1 MENRRLKRV
10 VIKEEL
16 VELTGDF
23 KSAIVLNQL
32 IYWSERTK
40 DTDNFLNEER
50 KRIEKYGN
58 YEFDSEKAEIIKD
71 ALTHGWIYKKAS
83 ELAEDCMIGLSNAT
97 MGRILK
103 NLIANG
109 WIDERSNPIY
119 KWDRTKQYRVN
130 IAKIQYDLNKIGYAL
145 EGYSLG
151 TACNNSFQNENS
163 SFNHEKSNFQ
173 NEKLQIQNEKSELQN
188 EKSQFQNE
196 KAIPEITTEIKNTE
210 TICKDSTTQF
220 LACSDIKEDIKTFN
234 QVEIVEDN
242 THLILSKNQRSKVLL
257 WDVIR
262 LKKSIEIFKEQ
273 QGQYFALLEKIYLD
287 NKNFVPKS
295 NKSNTNSK
303 VNPATF
309 TQREYDYDKLE
320 LQLLGWETPVEETE
334 ESIPDTE
341 VVEAETESNTNLF
354 IFLEDKIAEV
364 ALKTWIMPNF
374 RVTAKEIILTT
385 TDTFIKN
392 IIAKRYLEF
401 IQDFA
406 SKTGKTVVMG

>member
-83 ELAEDCMIGLSNAT
+83 ELAKDCMIGLSNAT
-97 MGRILK
+97 IGRILK

-173 NEKLQIQNEKSELQN
+173 NEKLQIQNEKS
-188 EKSQFQNE
+188 QFQNE

-210 TICKDSTTQF
+210 TIYKDSTTQF
-220 LACSDIKEDIKTFN
+220 LACSDIKKNAKTFN